1 VSNEFQP
8 RSWAGRV
15 PSSLS
20 KLVDLAYDL
29 RWIYDS
35 EIRRLFE
42 QIDGEEYLRLNGN
55 PVALLQQVTVSRLS
69 DLASDAA
76 YIQAID
82 SCWEPSMAPNATP
95 AVRQTGQDSCMGV
108 AYFCAEYA
116 LSEVLPFYSGGLG
129 VLAGD
134 HFKSAADIGLPF
146 VAVGLAYRD
155 GYFRQTIDRS
165 GCQVVHA
172 EKNDFETMPME
183 LMRVACGERLK
194 VQVPLRSGT
203 IEVQVWQIRLGHNRL
218 FLLDTDVE
226 ANSTEDRAITGTLY
240 GGDTRTR
247 IQQEIVLGLGGVRAL
262 LAMGI
267 EPTVFHMNE
276 GHAAFMVLERLANAC
291 ASERTFDA
299 AFDLCRKAHV
309 FTTHTP
315 VPAGF
320 DVFSASE
327 MATYLPDMHTRLGV
341 SREALLLLGGPIDGS
356 PGEDD
361 FNMAYLAMRASA
373 RINGVSK
380 LHGNVSRGM
389 WQTMWPNLSV
399 DDVPITHVTNGV
411 HVPTWQAAGWRCLE
425 PSSVDNSTLWAQRND
440 SRSQLVTSVRARVR
454 TRASRLGDEDSAWV
468 DNLLDPDV
476 LTIGFARRF
485 ATYKRATLLLRQEE
499 RLKALLLDSERPVQF
514 LFAGKAHPRDVGGQD
529 LIKDVVK
536 FASQPSVR
544 TRFQFLE
551 GYDMALGREL
561 VAGVDVW
568 LNNPRRPK
576 EASGTSG
583 MKVVLNGG
591 LNLSVLD
598 GWWDE
603 AYDGQNGWS
612 IGAGEFY
619 DDPEE
624 ADVNEAE
631 LLLTL
636 LEQEVVPAFY
646 ERSAAGLPESW
657 LAKVRHSMAGLS
669 YRFSTERMVRDYARE
684 LYTPTHESIYKAPF
698 IG

>member
-1 VSNEFQP
+1 VSNAFQP

-15 PSSLS
+15 PNSISRI
-20 KLVDLAYDL
+20 VDLAYDL
-29 RWIYDS
+29 SWSYDS
-35 EIRRLFE
+35 KIRRLFE
-42 QIDGEEYLRLNGN
+42 TIDADEYTRLKGN

-76 YIQAID
+76 FNQAIED
-82 SCWEPSMAPNATP
+82 CWKPFMAANATA
-95 AVRQTGQDSCMGV
+95 AVAQVGSDSTMGV

-134 HFKSAADIGLPF
+134 HFKSAADIDLAF

-155 GYFRQTIDRS
+155 GYFRQTIDGTGS
-165 GCQVVHA
+165 QEVHA
-172 EKNDFETMPME
+172 EKNDFEAMPME
-183 LMRVACGERLK
+183 RVHGAGGEPLK
-194 VQVPLRSGT
+194 IGVPLRGGT
-203 IEVQVWQIRLGHNRL
+203 VEAQVWQIRLGRNRL

-226 ANSTEDRAITGTLY
+226 ANSPEDRAITRTLY

-247 IQQEIVLGLGGVRAL
+247 IQQEIVLGQGGVRAL
-262 LAMGI
+262 AAMGI

-276 GHAAFMVLERLANAC
+276 GHAAFMVLERLAYAC
-291 ASERTFDA
+291 GSEATFEA
-299 AFDLCRKAHV
+299 AFERCRKAHV

-320 DVFSASE
+320 DVFSVSE
-327 MATYLPDMHTRLGV
+327 MATYLPDIHTRLGI
-341 SREALLLLGGPIDGS
+341 SRDALLRLGGPIDGS
-356 PGEDD
+356 PGGES
-361 FNMAYLAMRASA
+361 FNMAYLAMRAST

-380 LHGNVSRGM
+380 LHGNVSRRM
-389 WQTMWPNLSV
+389 WQTMWPNLAA

-411 HVPTWQAAGWRCLE
+411 HVPTWQSGSWARLE
-425 PSSVDNSTLWAQRND
+425 ESGVDDATLWAQRND
-440 SRSQLVTSVRARVR
+440 SRSRLVTSVRSRVR
-454 TRASRLGDEDSAWV
+454 TRAHRLGDLDKAWI

-499 RLKALLLDSERPVQF
+499 RLRALLLDPKRPVQF
-514 LFAGKAHPRDVGGQD
+514 LFAGKAHPRDLGGQE
-529 LIKDVVK
+529 LIQEVVN

-544 TRFQFLE
+544 KRFQFLE

-591 LNLSVLD
+591 LNLSILD

-612 IGAGEFY
+612 IGGGELY
-619 DDPEE
+619 NDPEE
-624 ADVNEAE
+624 ADDNEAE
-631 LLLTL
+631 RLLTL

-646 ERSAAGLPESW
+646 ERGATGLPESW
-657 LAKVRHSMAGLS
+657 LAKVRHSMMGLS

-684 LYTPTHESIYKAPF
+684 LYVPTHESL
-698 IG
+698 